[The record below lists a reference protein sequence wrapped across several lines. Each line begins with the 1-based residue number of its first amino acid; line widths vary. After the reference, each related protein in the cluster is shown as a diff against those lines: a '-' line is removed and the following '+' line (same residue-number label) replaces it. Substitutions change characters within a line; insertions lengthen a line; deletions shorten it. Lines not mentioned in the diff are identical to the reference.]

1 MFGLDFIR
9 GLGVKKPEMN
19 YKDTKSNIVLT
30 FTRRKEVMN
39 KKFFALLLA
48 AGIAVFFTASG
59 IQAGTQADDV
69 ITMKSQVLDATR
81 KKSPDAKKPCKLV
94 EFTHK
99 KHHEDYKLSCG
110 DCHHDKDGNPLADL
124 KEGDDV
130 QKCES
135 CHNHAQPGD
144 KTFQGKYKKNP
155 VDIMHLES
163 AIHENCIGCHKEK
176 GLNVGTKCGDCHKAM

>member
-1 MFGLDFIR
+1 M
-9 GLGVKKPEMN
+9 
-19 YKDTKSNIVLT
+19 S
-30 FTRRKEVMN
+30 

-48 AGIAVFFTASG
+48 AGIAVIFTASG

-69 ITMKSQVLDATR
+69 ITMKSQLLDATR
-81 KKSPDAKKPCKLV
+81 KKSPDAKKPYKLV

-99 KHHEDYKLSCG
+99 KHHDEYKISCG
-110 DCHHDKDGNPLADL
+110 DCHHDNDGKPLADL

-130 QKCES
+130 KKCEA
-135 CHNHAQPGD
+135 CHTHATSGD

-176 GLNVGTKCGDCHKAM
+176 GLKVGTKCGDCHKAM